1 MIGTKDIILKGQK
14 AELGGYKNTKDE
26 RLHFPI
32 KLDDKMLEKIEESEI
47 TLDEFIVMEQFAKYL
62 PRGKRKLKLNM
73 SELKTE
79 LLSNINLNAMT
90 DSDGLRTGGTDSMK
104 GNMKAKPKLATKN
117 IKEMEQKAFNFTIK
131 NKNRVKSDYNLKNGD
146 NPRYTSFKNKFKI

>member
-26 RLHFPI
+26 RLHFPV
-32 KLDDKMLEKIEESEI
+32 KLDTKMLEKIEESEI

-79 LLSNINLNAMT
+79 LLSNINLSALT
-90 DSDGLRTGGTDSMK
+90 DSNGLRTGGTAAMK

-131 NKNRVKSDYNLKNGD
+131 NKNRVKSDYNLNNGD

>member
-1 MIGTKDIILKGQK
+1 MISTNNIILKGQK
-14 AELGGYKNTKDE
+14 AELGGYKNIKDE
-26 RLHFPI
+26 RLHYPV

-47 TLDEFIVMEQFAKYL
+47 SLDEFIVMEQFAKYL

-90 DSDGLRTGGTDSMK
+90 DSDGLRTGGTAAMK

-131 NKNRVKSDYNLKNGD
+131 NKNRVKSGYNLNDGD

>member
-1 MIGTKDIILKGQK
+1 
-14 AELGGYKNTKDE
+14 
-26 RLHFPI
+26 
-32 KLDDKMLEKIEESEI
+32 
-47 TLDEFIVMEQFAKYL
+47 MEQFAKYL

-73 SELKTE
+73 PELKTE

-90 DSDGLRTGGTDSMK
+90 DSDGLRTGGTSSMK
-104 GNMKAKPKLATKN
+104 GNNKAKPKLATKN

-131 NKNRVKSDYNLKNGD
+131 NNNRVKSGYNLNNGD